1 MIPVCIMREIKVMI
15 FRGDIAKLSESS
27 FRDVVQ
33 QDAFRRP
40 NGMAVQ
46 QYSYTCALQR
56 DRVGTI
62 YGDPQSVTF
71 DFSVCVMKSGQ
82 NLFYEKLQD
91 NGPDQYSFV
100 FNAVFDD
107 DKLHS
112 FDQAIMVEGYVVDV
126 EEAGSNVNEQAA
138 ILVKLLASRM
148 TYIHKNNDKLTL
160 SIISQ

>member
-1 MIPVCIMREIKVMI
+1 MREIKVMI
-15 FRGDIAKLSESS
+15 FRGDIAKLSESN

-33 QDAFRRP
+33 EDAFRRS

-46 QYSYTCALQR
+46 QYQYTCAMQC

-71 DFSVCVMKSGQ
+71 DFSVCVMKTGQ

-91 NGPDQYSFV
+91 NGTDQYSFV
-100 FNAVFDD
+100 FNAVFEN
-107 DKLHS
+107 DKLQS
-112 FDQAIMVEGYVVDV
+112 FDQAIMVEGYIVDV
-126 EEAGSNVNEQAA
+126 EEAGSNDNEQAT
-138 ILVKLLASRM
+138 IRVKLLASEM
-148 TYIHKNNDKLTL
+148 TYLHNNNDKLTL

>member
-1 MIPVCIMREIKVMI
+1 MREIKVMI
-15 FRGDIAKLSESS
+15 FRGDVAKLSESS
-27 FRDVVQ
+27 FRDAVQ

-46 QYSYTCALQR
+46 QYAYACSVQR
-56 DRVGTI
+56 DSVGTI
-62 YGDPQSVTF
+62 YGDAQSVTF
-71 DFSVCVMKSGQ
+71 DFSVCVMKTGQ

-107 DKLHS
+107 DKLQS

-126 EEAGSNVNEQAA
+126 EEAGSNDNEQAT
-138 ILVKLLASRM
+138 IRVKLLASEL

>member
-1 MIPVCIMREIKVMI
+1 MREIKVMI
-15 FRGDIAKLSESS
+15 FRGDVAKLSESS

-33 QDAFRRP
+33 QDAFCRP

-46 QYSYTCALQR
+46 QYDYTCAFQT
-56 DRVGTI
+56 DRVGTV

-71 DFSVCVMKSGQ
+71 DFSVCVMKTGQ

-91 NGPDQYSFV
+91 NGPDSYSFV
-100 FNAVFDD
+100 FNAVFED
-107 DKLHS
+107 DKLQS

-126 EEAGSNVNEQAA
+126 EEAGSNDDEQAF
-138 ILVKLLASRM
+138 IRVKLLASTL

-160 SIISQ
+160 SIISR